1 MPEHDADP
9 QPLWRRY
16 LRFLGTDVRADV
28 DDEIAFHLQGL
39 VDDYIARGLPPDEA
53 RRAALARFGDRKRI
67 ATAMHALAMQREITM
82 RRTEWLDAL
91 GRDLRFA
98 LRQLRKRPGFTVAT
112 LVTLALG
119 IGANTAI
126 FSAVNSVLL
135 HPVPARDLSR
145 LTFIEENI
153 APLNLFHDRL
163 DPSEAMELTSRTDL
177 FEASAGLIGTTLV
190 LSRRSDAEQLTAT
203 RTLGQFF
210 ALFGTVPY
218 LGRFYRP
225 DESRN
230 GQDKVVVLAYDLWR
244 SLGADPALVGSSI
257 ELSGDSYQI
266 IGVAPP
272 GFRYPRGVQVWMPY
286 PVTPQT
292 LENHGRMIT
301 TALVMPRPGVSPA
314 QLQSQLAIEADKL
327 HPRTGNSSG
336 QSVVGRADFFFTTQ
350 GFVSRLAGPLQ
361 RVLLVLLGAV
371 AFVLLIAC
379 ANIASLQLVHGTV
392 RAREFAVRAAVGA
405 GRGAIVRQL
414 LIENL
419 VLALSGGALGIV
431 TGTVLLRLVARAGAA
446 QMPALEHM
454 HLDGAVLAFTAAAT
468 VACGLLFGLVPAWRA
483 GRVDLHEALK
493 DANRTSSLGA
503 RKHRLL
509 GSAVVLQVGL
519 ALVLILG
526 SGLMIR
532 SLARLLAQDPGF
544 RSAQVST
551 MRLTLAGPRYADSRQ
566 TTIFYDRVLDQLR
579 AMPGIDAVGLVSE
592 LPFSG
597 TNDSSPFRVIGR
609 DTDRNAAPP
618 HANLHT
624 VGGDYFEAMGIPLI
638 RGRVFDRT
646 DARDATPV
654 AVIDAQLAH
663 QYFPNED
670 PIGQRINQGP
680 DVTIIGVV
688 GSVSQGELGE
698 HAYATV
704 YYPQHQHDWYRNMF
718 LTVRSQLPLSA
729 ILPTVRTVVKSTD
742 PTVPVYEARTLTERI
757 GSSLAP
763 RRLTMVVL
771 SGLAALSLL
780 LAVFGLYGVISYAVT
795 QRTTE
800 FGIRAALGAGPSRV
814 RAMVVREG
822 MVLALAGIAVGLLGA
837 AASTRALVAL
847 LFDVSPH
854 DPLTFTGS
862 AVVLGLVAAVASY
875 IPARRAT
882 RVSPVEALRTSG

>member
-1 MPEHDADP
+1 MPAPDPDP

-16 LRFLGTDVRADV
+16 LRFLGNDVRADV

-53 RRAALARFGDRKRI
+53 RRAALTRFGDRKRI
-67 ATAMHALAMQREITM
+67 ATAMHALAVQREITM

-135 HPVPARDLSR
+135 HPVPARDLDR
-145 LTFIEENI
+145 LTFVEENI
-153 APLNLFHDRL
+153 VPLNLYGDPL
-163 DPSEAMELTSRTDL
+163 DPSETLELTSRNDL
-177 FEASAGLIGTTLV
+177 FEASAGMVGASLV
-190 LSRRSDAEQLTAT
+190 LSRQGEAQRLTGT
-203 RTLGQFF
+203 RTMGQFF
-210 ALFGTVPY
+210 PLFGTVPY

-225 DESRN
+225 DESGN
-230 GQDKVVVLAYDLWR
+230 GRDKVVVLAYDFWR
-244 SLGADPALVGSSI
+244 DLGADSALVGGTI

-266 IGVAPP
+266 VGIAPP
-272 GFRYPRGVQVWMPY
+272 GFRYPRSAQVWMPY

-292 LENHGRMIT
+292 LENHGRLIT
-301 TALVMPRPGVSPA
+301 TTLVLLRPGVTPLQLRSQLEIEAEKMHPGSKNLRA
-314 QLQSQLAIEADKL
+314 EFYLSTRGFVERIAGQLQ
-327 HPRTGNSSG
+327 P
-336 QSVVGRADFFFTTQ
+336 
-350 GFVSRLAGPLQ
+350 
-361 RVLLVLLGAV
+361 VLLVLLGAV

-405 GRGAIVRQL
+405 GRGTIVRQL

-419 VLALSGGALGIV
+419 VLALSGGALGVV
-431 TGTVLLRLVARAGAA
+431 TGTVLLRLFARAGAA
-446 QMPALEHM
+446 QMPALESV
-454 HLDGAVLAFTAAAT
+454 HLDGAVLGFTAAAT

-532 SLARLLAQDPGF
+532 SLSRLLAQDPGF

-566 TTIFYDRVLDQLR
+566 TTLFYDRVLDQLR

-609 DTDRNAAPP
+609 DADPNAAPP

-624 VGGDYFEAMGIPLI
+624 VGGDYFETLGIPLL

-646 DARDATPV
+646 DARDAAPV
-654 AVIDAQLAH
+654 AIIDAQLAR

-670 PIGQRINQGP
+670 PIGKRINQGP

-688 GSVSQGELGE
+688 GSVSQEELGE

-718 LTVRSQLPLSA
+718 LTVQSRLPLSR

-822 MVLALAGIAVGLLGA
+822 MVLALAGIALGLVGA
-837 AASTRALVAL
+837 ALSTRALVAL
-847 LFDVSPH
+847 LFDVSPR